1 MQSARPSAAAQRAR
15 ADLARTR
22 FVARGQ
28 RLAREQAEKVARVT
42 ARREALAQEQA
53 AAPPQAGGDETTPPA
68 AVAATAPR
76 MDKSAVLAAIA
87 RGKAKRAQ
95 NTPPREDEA

>member
-1 MQSARPSAAAQRAR
+1 QRAR

-22 FVARGQ
+22 FVARTR
-28 RLAREQAEKVARVT
+28 RLAREQAEKVARVA

-53 AAPPQAGGDETTPPA
+53 AATATSEASDNSVIPA
-68 AVAATAPR
+68 SR

-87 RGKAKRAQ
+87 RGKAKRAKS
-95 NTPPREDEA
+95 TDAPPRGDEA